1 MVETKGERNYLT
13 MSLEEL
19 AEGKLKYEYR
29 S

>member
-1 MVETKGERNYLT
+1 MVETHAERNYLS

-29 S
+29 T

>member
-1 MVETKGERNYLT
+1 MVETPADRNYLS
-13 MSLEEL
+13 MALEEL

>member
-1 MVETKGERNYLT
+1 MVETNAERNYLS

-29 S
+29 A

>member
-1 MVETKGERNYLT
+1 MVETNAERNYLS

-29 S
+29 T